1 MYACVRYVSSA
12 FGSLQL
18 FCVHRPR
25 ARVLCVQTAVAAVSM
40 FSPARPAASSQ
51 PNSHSG
57 LFGWIGG
64 AVRGHS
70 RTAAVSD
77 SDRHTAAVSDRSGGA
92 ETVHPEPHPE
102 PPGLEAPTANAASV
116 HVNAAGSDR
125 SSGDQSLLEK
135 TLNAASEVF
144 CRRPQGSWEPWG
156 NPMDEAVDDRQFV
169 PREEEEE
176 EEVEHASDR
185 EDSWGRPMDEL
196 PDPALWTSD
205 FEDCAERVRGRHS
218 EPTRGTNSCTS
229 GPCWADAAPDV
240 EVPAAWQGDAP
251 PDMEEPAPSRRRV
264 QPAPAQL
271 RSPVDSDGSDSDAG
285 SGETVGELTE
295 DDIANFRTWRITA
308 RHTAKAQPLCRVAGD
323 VFEGTRGPAARNSKA
338 AVGNFGLLC
347 GNWGKRS
354 EDNARDKVSR
364 ANREAHDRQ
373 VLGGP
378 AQIVVI
384 LEATPAVAALL
395 EQEPTHV
402 AKPLEFQDACTDGW
416 ESKLVVVNRDGQG
429 FGKGGIGPNP
439 APTGNVDNR
448 PWFQYNVCID
458 SHVVNPIL
466 MGARKNNCE
475 KVECNEA
482 ACWFDGTWREK
493 KHQESPHQSHGV
505 HVPLEN
511 KHRVFGHRD

>member
-25 ARVLCVQTAVAAVSM
+25 ARVLCVQTAVAAMSM
-40 FSPARPAASSQ
+40 FSPARLAASSQ

-57 LFGWIGG
+57 LFGWFGG

-92 ETVHPEPHPE
+92 ETVHPE

-144 CRRPQGSWEPWG
+144 CRRPQGSWEPADG
-156 NPMDEAVDDRQFV
+156 SQQAVCPSGGVYVKHSF
-169 PREEEEE
+169 
-176 EEVEHASDR
+176 S
-185 EDSWGRPMDEL
+185 SWGRPMDDL
-196 PDPALWTSD
+196 PEAAPQGPLLKTIPKQRRV
-205 FEDCAERVRGRHS
+205 FENCAESVRGK
-218 EPTRGTNSCTS
+218 RGH
-229 GPCWADAAPDV
+229 AAPDV
-240 EVPAAWQGDAP
+240 EVPAAWQSDAP
-251 PDMEEPAPSRRRV
+251 PDMEEPAPTRRRV

-416 ESKLVVVNRDGQG
+416 GCKLVVVNRDGQG
-429 FGKGGIGPNP
+429 FGKGDIGPNP

-493 KHQESPHQSHGV
+493 NTKKPNTKK
-505 HVPLEN
+505 PIN
-511 KHRVFGHRD
+511 FFK

>member
-1 MYACVRYVSSA
+1 
-12 FGSLQL
+12 
-18 FCVHRPR
+18 
-25 ARVLCVQTAVAAVSM
+25 M
-40 FSPARPAASSQ
+40 FSPARLAASSQ

-64 AVRGHS
+64 AVQGHS

-144 CRRPQGSWEPWG
+144 CRRPQGSWEPADG
-156 NPMDEAVDDRQFV
+156 SQQAVCPTRGPKPIADRQFV

-196 PDPALWTSD
+196 PEAALWTSD

-240 EVPAAWQGDAP
+240 EVPAAWQDQILTRAAPDVEVPAP
-251 PDMEEPAPSRRRV
+251 PDMEQPAPSRRRV

-285 SGETVGELTE
+285 GGETVGESTE
-295 DDIANFRTWRITA
+295 DDLANDQAWKITA
-308 RHTAKAQPLCRVAGD
+308 ERSAKARFPQVGRRSKEAFERRRESHQIQKAWWAKGATRRRIWSSLRRHVAG
-323 VFEGTRGPAARNSKA
+323 
-338 AVGNFGLLC
+338 
-347 GNWGKRS
+347 
-354 EDNARDKVSR
+354 
-364 ANREAHDRQ
+364 
-373 VLGGP
+373 
-378 AQIVVI
+378 
-384 LEATPAVAALL
+384 
-395 EQEPTHV
+395 
-402 AKPLEFQDACTDGW
+402 
-416 ESKLVVVNRDGQG
+416 
-429 FGKGGIGPNP
+429 GKGG
-439 APTGNVDNR
+439 R
-448 PWFQYNVCID
+448 
-458 SHVVNPIL
+458 S
-466 MGARKNNCE
+466 
-475 KVECNEA
+475 
-482 ACWFDGTWREK
+482 
-493 KHQESPHQSHGV
+493 
-505 HVPLEN
+505 
-511 KHRVFGHRD
+511 